1 MRASH
6 GGDVIGT
13 PRGDEQLDTAT
24 DGSATGD
31 VDEDA
36 RQQLFKNAGV
46 RDFLCL
52 GPILAKSIY
61 YYAGIPLGTA
71 LQFTK
76 PLYAELLRGSTI
88 SLIIAGAFAAG
99 GRLPLWAVLLAP
111 IPYTMLTDP
120 FYYWAGLRYGR
131 PLVAYLEK
139 HDRRW
144 HRRARRAERFFAR
157 WGLWTILFAYFLPVP
172 NDLLYFGAGDARL
185 PFWRFITADFVGTL
199 LFIGLWVTL
208 GFVIGKPAERVADAV
223 GQYSGRITIAIVVV
237 IVVFSSVSAWR
248 SASRREKA

>member
-1 MRASH
+1 MIDPRPEDGAGPPT
-6 GGDVIGT
+6 GGD
-13 PRGDEQLDTAT
+13 L
-24 DGSATGD
+24 D

-36 RQQLFKNAGV
+36 RRQLLDNLGA
-46 RDFLCL
+46 RDLLCL
-52 GPILAKSIY
+52 GPILVKSVY

-71 LQFTK
+71 LQFTR

-120 FYYWAGLRYGR
+120 FYYWAGRRYGR

-139 HDRRW
+139 HDPRW
-144 HRRARRAERFFAR
+144 HRRARRAESFFSR

-172 NDLLYFGAGDARL
+172 NDLLYFGAGDARIR
-185 PFWRFITADFVGTL
+185 FWRFISVDLVGTA
-199 LFIGLWVTL
+199 LFVGLWVAL
-208 GFVIGKPAERVADAV
+208 GFVIGKPAENVADAV
-223 GQYSGRITIAIVVV
+223 GQYSGRITIALVVV
-237 IVVFSSVSAWR
+237 IVAFSMLSAWR
-248 SASRREKA
+248 AARRREGV

>member
-1 MRASH
+1 MTDAPESAEP
-6 GGDVIGT
+6 T
-13 PRGDEQLDTAT
+13 PGN
-24 DGSATGD
+24 D
-31 VDEDA
+31 VDQAA
-36 RQQLFKNAGV
+36 RDQLFATAGW
-46 RDFLCL
+46 RDVVCL
-52 GPILAKSIY
+52 GPIFAKSIY

-120 FYYWAGLRYGR
+120 FYFWAGRRYGR

-144 HRRARRAERFFAR
+144 HRRARRAESFFAR
-157 WGLWTILFAYFLPVP
+157 WGLWAILFAYYLPVP
-172 NDLLYFGAGDARL
+172 NDLLYFGAGDARIN
-185 PFWRFITADFVGTL
+185 FWRFILTDMVGTL
-199 LFIGLWVTL
+199 LFISLWVAL

-223 GQYSGRITIAIVVV
+223 GQYSGRITIGLIVL
-237 IVVFSSVSAWR
+237 IVLVSMVSAWR
-248 SASRREKA
+248 SSRQRHSD